1 MIHLDNRRSMF
12 KLDTLYDTK
21 VFRNYGIV
29 DPSTIEKIVKDKT
42 VKREHY
48 DFSYQTID
56 LNTPTID
63 FIRTITSDFLDM
75 FNYNHKKQVWYMDVI
90 RYNLSDDTEPVSSG
104 LAWHCENDNSF
115 FYPNLITVLLYVRVD
130 KDIKNKDL
138 GYIDSHGIEQTIM
151 IDEGTIIIMD
161 GNVFHKPENP
171 FGSGKRDLIAVSFEK
186 Y

>member
-12 KLDTLYDTK
+12 KLETPYDTK
-21 VFRNYGIV
+21 VFRHYDII
-29 DPSTIEKIVKDKT
+29 DPSTIEKIVEDET

-48 DFSYQTID
+48 GFSYQTHY

-75 FNYNHKKQVWYMDVI
+75 FNYNHKKHVWYMDVI

-104 LAWHCENDNSF
+104 LEWHCENDN
-115 FYPNLITVLLYVRVD
+115 YPNLITVLLYLRVD
-130 KDIKNKDL
+130 KDILNGDL
-138 GYIDSHGIEQTIM
+138 GYMDSHGVAQKIM
-151 IDEGTIIIMD
+151 IDTGTIIIMD
-161 GNVFHKPENP
+161 GRVVHLPDNP
-171 FGSGKRDLIAVSFEK
+171 IGSGKRDLIAVSFEK